1 MKKFFEEFKEFI
13 SRGNVIDMAVAVII
27 GNAFKAII
35 TALVDNVIM
44 PLISLAVGGLN
55 FTEWKWVLTPA
66 VTEVVDGV
74 ETVVTPEVAV
84 TYGVLLQAII
94 DFLIVAFCIFV
105 ALKIL
110 LAVQTK
116 TKELLTKKAEEE
128 AAAEEAAAVEA
139 APAETQEDIL
149 RDIRE
154 LLRQEK

>member
-1 MKKFFEEFKEFI
+1 MKKFFQEFKEFI
-13 SRGNVIDMAVAVII
+13 SKGNVIDMAVAVII

-66 VTEVVDGV
+66 TVVDGV
-74 ETVVTPEVAV
+74 EQAEVAV
-84 TYGVLLQAII
+84 SYGILLQAVI

-116 TKELLTKKAEEE
+116 TKELLVKKAEEE
-128 AAAEEAAAVEA
+128 AAEEAAAE
-139 APAETQEDIL
+139 PAETEMDVL

-154 LLRQEK
+154 LLKEK

>member
-1 MKKFFEEFKEFI
+1 MKKFFDEFKEFI
-13 SRGNVIDMAVAVII
+13 SKGNVVDMAVAVII

-66 VTEVVDGV
+66 TIVDGV
-74 ETVVTPEVAV
+74 ETQAEVAV
-84 TYGVLLQAII
+84 SYGVLLQAVI

-116 TKELLTKKAEEE
+116 TKELLVKKAEEE
-128 AAAEEAAAVEA
+128 AAAEEPAE
-139 APAETQEDIL
+139 PAETEMDVL

-154 LLRQEK
+154 LLKTK

>member
-13 SRGNVIDMAVAVII
+13 SKGNVIDMAVAVII

-66 VTEVVDGV
+66 VMDGA
-74 ETVVTPEVAV
+74 EVVTPEVAV
-84 TYGVLLQAII
+84 SYGVLLQAVI

-116 TKELLTKKAEEE
+116 TKELLVKKAEEE
-128 AAAEEAAAVEA
+128 VAAAEEAA
-139 APAETQEDIL
+139 PAETEMDVL
-149 RDIRE
+149 KDIRE
-154 LLRQEK
+154 LLKKEEAKA

>member
-13 SRGNVIDMAVAVII
+13 SKGNVIDMAVAVII

-66 VTEVVDGV
+66 TVVDGV
-74 ETVVTPEVAV
+74 EQAEVAV
-84 TYGVLLQAII
+84 SYGILLQAVI

-116 TKELLTKKAEEE
+116 TKELLVKKAEEE
-128 AAAEEAAAVEA
+128 AVEEAAAE
-139 APAETQEDIL
+139 PAETEMDVL

-154 LLRQEK
+154 LLKAK

>member
-1 MKKFFEEFKEFI
+1 MKKFFDEFKAFI
-13 SRGNVIDMAVAVII
+13 SKGNVVDMAVAVII

-66 VTEVVDGV
+66 VVEMVDGV

-84 TYGVLLQAII
+84 TYGVLLQAVI

-110 LAVQTK
+110 LALQTK
-116 TKELLTKKAEEE
+116 TKELLQKKVEEE
-128 AAAEEAAAVEA
+128 QAAEEAAA
-139 APAETQEDIL
+139 PSETEMDVL
-149 RDIRE
+149 KDIRE
-154 LLRQEK
+154 LLKKQEATE

>member
-13 SRGNVIDMAVAVII
+13 SKGNVIDMAVAVII

-55 FTEWKWVLTPA
+55 FTEWKWVLSPA
-66 VTEVVDGV
+66 TVVDGV
-74 ETVVTPEVAV
+74 EQAEVAV
-84 TYGVLLQAII
+84 SYGVLLQAVI

-116 TKELLTKKAEEE
+116 TKELLVKKAEEE
-128 AAAEEAAAVEA
+128 AVEEAAAE
-139 APAETQEDIL
+139 PAETEMDVL

-154 LLRQEK
+154 LLKGK

>member
-13 SRGNVIDMAVAVII
+13 SKGNVIDMAVAVII

-66 VTEVVDGV
+66 VMEGTE
-74 ETVVTPEVAV
+74 VVTPEVAV
-84 TYGVLLQAII
+84 NYGVLLQAVI

-116 TKELLTKKAEEE
+116 TKELLAKKAEEE
-128 AAAEEAAAVEA
+128 VAAAEEAA
-139 APAETQEDIL
+139 PAETEMDVL
-149 RDIRE
+149 KDIRE
-154 LLRQEK
+154 LLKKEEVKA

>member
-1 MKKFFEEFKEFI
+1 MKKFFQEFKEFI
-13 SRGNVIDMAVAVII
+13 SKGNVIDMAVAVII

-66 VTEVVDGV
+66 VTKLVDGV
-74 ETVVTPEVAV
+74 ETVETPEVAV
-84 TYGVLLQAII
+84 TYGVLLQAVI

-110 LAVQTK
+110 LTVQTK
-116 TKELLTKKAEEE
+116 TKELLVKKAEEE
-128 AAAEEAAAVEA
+128 VAVEEAA
-139 APAETQEDIL
+139 APAETEMDVL
-149 RDIRE
+149 KDIRE
-154 LLRQEK
+154 LLKKEANV

>member
-13 SRGNVIDMAVAVII
+13 SKGNVIDMAVAVII

-55 FTEWKWVLTPA
+55 FTEWKWVLKAAT
-66 VTEVVDGV
+66 VVDGV
-74 ETVVTPEVAV
+74 ETAEVAV
-84 TYGVLLQAII
+84 SYGVLLQAVI

-116 TKELLTKKAEEE
+116 TKELLIMKAEEE
-128 AAAEEAAAVEA
+128 AAAEEVSE
-139 APAETQEDIL
+139 PAETEMDVL

-154 LLRQEK
+154 LLKGK

>member
-13 SRGNVIDMAVAVII
+13 SKGNVIDMAVAVII

-55 FTEWKWVLTPA
+55 FTEWKWVLSPA
-66 VTEVVDGV
+66 TVVNGV
-74 ETVVTPEVAV
+74 ETAEVAV
-84 TYGVLLQAII
+84 SYGILLQAVI

-116 TKELLTKKAEEE
+116 TKELLVKKAEEE
-128 AAAEEAAAVEA
+128 AVEEAADE
-139 APAETQEDIL
+139 PAETEMDVL

-154 LLRQEK
+154 LLKDR

>member
-13 SRGNVIDMAVAVII
+13 SKGNVIDMAVAVII

-55 FTEWKWVLTPA
+55 FTEWKWVLSPA
-66 VTEVVDGV
+66 TVVDGV
-74 ETVVTPEVAV
+74 ETAEVAV
-84 TYGVLLQAII
+84 SYGILLQAVI

-116 TKELLTKKAEEE
+116 TKDLLNKKAEEE
-128 AAAEEAAAVEA
+128 AKEEAVAE
-139 APAETQEDIL
+139 PAETEMDVL

-154 LLRQEK
+154 LLKKD

>member
-1 MKKFFEEFKEFI
+1 MKKFLQEFKEFI
-13 SRGNVIDMAVAVII
+13 SKGNVIDMAVAVII

-66 VTEVVDGV
+66 VTKLVDGV
-74 ETVVTPEVAV
+74 ETVETPEVAV
-84 TYGVLLQAII
+84 TYGVLLQAVI

-110 LAVQTK
+110 LTVQTK
-116 TKELLTKKAEEE
+116 TKELLVKKAEEE
-128 AAAEEAAAVEA
+128 VAVEEAA
-139 APAETQEDIL
+139 APAETEMDVL
-149 RDIRE
+149 KDIRE
-154 LLRQEK
+154 LLKKEANV

>member
-13 SRGNVIDMAVAVII
+13 SKGNVIDMAVAVII

-66 VTEVVDGV
+66 VMDGA
-74 ETVVTPEVAV
+74 EVVTPEVAV
-84 TYGVLLQAII
+84 SYGILLQAII

-110 LAVQTK
+110 LAVQSK
-116 TKELLTKKAEEE
+116 TKELLVKKAEEE
-128 AAAEEAAAVEA
+128 AAEAAEE
-139 APAETQEDIL
+139 APAETEMDVL

-154 LLRQEK
+154 LLKKD

>member
-13 SRGNVIDMAVAVII
+13 SKGNVIDMAVAVII

-66 VTEVVDGV
+66 VMDGA
-74 ETVVTPEVAV
+74 EVVTPEVAV
-84 TYGVLLQAII
+84 SYGVLLQAVI

-116 TKELLTKKAEEE
+116 TKELLIKKVEEE
-128 AAAEEAAAVEA
+128 TAAEEAAA
-139 APAETQEDIL
+139 PAETEMDVL
-149 RDIRE
+149 KDIRE
-154 LLRQEK
+154 LLKKEEANV

>member
-13 SRGNVIDMAVAVII
+13 SKGNVIDMAVAVII

-55 FTEWKWVLTPA
+55 FTEWKWVLSPA
-66 VTEVVDGV
+66 TVVDGV
-74 ETVVTPEVAV
+74 EQAEVAV
-84 TYGVLLQAII
+84 SYGILLQAVI

-116 TKELLTKKAEEE
+116 TKELLVKKAEEE
-128 AAAEEAAAVEA
+128 AVEEAAAE
-139 APAETQEDIL
+139 PAETEMDVL

-154 LLRQEK
+154 LLKKD

>member
-13 SRGNVIDMAVAVII
+13 SKGNVIDMAVAVII

-66 VTEVVDGV
+66 TVVDGV
-74 ETVVTPEVAV
+74 EQAEVAV
-84 TYGVLLQAII
+84 SYGILLQAVI

-116 TKELLTKKAEEE
+116 TKALLVKKAEEE
-128 AAAEEAAAVEA
+128 AVEEAAAE
-139 APAETQEDIL
+139 PAETEMDVL

-154 LLRQEK
+154 LLKSK

>member
-13 SRGNVIDMAVAVII
+13 SKGNVIDMAVAVII

-55 FTEWKWVLTPA
+55 FTEWKWVLSPA
-66 VTEVVDGV
+66 TVVDGV
-74 ETVVTPEVAV
+74 ETAEVAV
-84 TYGVLLQAII
+84 SYGILLQAVI

-116 TKELLTKKAEEE
+116 TKDLLIKKAEEE
-128 AAAEEAAAVEA
+128 AKEEAVAE
-139 APAETQEDIL
+139 PAETEMDVL

-154 LLRQEK
+154 LLKTK

>member
-1 MKKFFEEFKEFI
+1 MKKFFQEFKEFI
-13 SRGNVIDMAVAVII
+13 SKGNVIDLAVAVII

-66 VTEVVDGV
+66 VTNMVDGV

-84 TYGVLLQAII
+84 TYGVLLQAVI

-116 TKELLTKKAEEE
+116 TKELLVKKAEEE
-128 AAAEEAAAVEA
+128 VAVEEVA
-139 APAETQEDIL
+139 EPAESEMDVL
-149 RDIRE
+149 KDIRE
-154 LLRQEK
+154 LLKVQ

>member
-13 SRGNVIDMAVAVII
+13 SKGNVIDMAVAVII

-66 VTEVVDGV
+66 VMDGA
-74 ETVVTPEVAV
+74 EVVTPEVAV
-84 TYGVLLQAII
+84 SYGILLQAVI

-110 LAVQTK
+110 LAVQSK
-116 TKELLTKKAEEE
+116 TKELLIKKAEEE
-128 AAAEEAAAVEA
+128 AAAEEVAE
-139 APAETQEDIL
+139 PAETEMDVL

-154 LLRQEK
+154 LLKAK

>member
-1 MKKFFEEFKEFI
+1 MKKFFQEFKEFI
-13 SRGNVIDMAVAVII
+13 SKGNVIDMAVAVII

-66 VTEVVDGV
+66 TVVDGV
-74 ETVVTPEVAV
+74 EQAEVAV
-84 TYGVLLQAII
+84 SYGILLQAVI

-116 TKELLTKKAEEE
+116 TKELLVKKAEEEAEEE
-128 AAAEEAAAVEA
+128 AAAE
-139 APAETQEDIL
+139 PAETEMDVL

-154 LLRQEK
+154 LLKSK

>member
-13 SRGNVIDMAVAVII
+13 SKGNVIDMAVAVII

-66 VTEVVDGV
+66 VMDGA
-74 ETVVTPEVAV
+74 EVVTPEVAV
-84 TYGVLLQAII
+84 SYGVLLQAVI

-105 ALKIL
+105 ALKVL

-116 TKELLTKKAEEE
+116 TKELLIKKAEEE
-128 AAAEEAAAVEA
+128 TAAEEAAA
-139 APAETQEDIL
+139 PAETEMDVL
-149 RDIRE
+149 KDIRE
-154 LLRQEK
+154 LLKKEEANV